1 MDTRGDDGRHTGGVG
16 IRLPRHLRRQ
26 PALGP
31 DANDAAEH
39 AKLVERVDTAR
50 GELVLRRA
58 GEHYEVV
65 SNGVFLMDTRDGRSE
80 RLLARAALDAQEAPR
95 RVLVGGLGVG
105 FTLATVLA
113 DDRVRSVTVVEVE
126 PAVVAWQRSALA
138 RFSGRA
144 LDDGRVRVVV
154 DDLVSHLRS
163 TEASWDVICLDVDNG
178 PDWTVSEANE
188 GLYGD
193 EATAQ
198 AAKRLSAGGAF
209 TVWSAARSSAYEQV
223 LARHFGKVE
232 VIEVPV
238 ARGEPDVVFAASD
251 PVAQTLGRDSDSS

>member
-1 MDTRGDDGRHTGGVG
+1 V
-16 IRLPRHLRRQ
+16 PE
-26 PALGP
+26 A
-31 DANDAAEH
+31 
-39 AKLVERVDTAR
+39 AKLKADSHVQACRSNPNAIRGRNNDPVIRERVETPR
-50 GELVLRRA
+50 GELVLRQI
-58 GEHYEVV
+58 GEHFEIV

-163 TEASWDVICLDVDNG
+163 TDASWDVICLDVDNG
-178 PDWTVSEANE
+178 PDWTVGDSNSR
-188 GLYGD
+188 LYDAAG
-193 EATAQ
+193 TASLG
-198 AAKRLSAGGAF
+198 ARLSAAGVLA
-209 TVWSAARSSAYEQV
+209 VWSSRPVPAYERV
-223 LARHFGKVE
+223 LRAQFQRVAVHR
-232 VIEVPV
+232 VPV
-238 ARGEPDVVFAASD
+238 ERGEPDVVY
-251 PVAQTLGRDSDSS
+251 VARRRPAPIGRPPQV